1 MPKPL
6 LFDDTHDKDTAAL
19 ATYTAPSYGVPWT
32 GTLHPDHTH
41 AERETLA
48 WARRW
53 DLLTSDAARQ
63 RITDICPGLFAAWF
77 CPRTDRRG
85 VTLKAKWAIWLWLW
99 DDLFDDG
106 PLGRDPAA
114 CHIATLQLDEHA
126 LTDPPT
132 PPDDP
137 QLTLPLARALAD
149 LWGDFYDYSPAAC
162 RSRFPD
168 NTREYL
174 GAVAQETAN
183 RSAETLPTLDE
194 YLHLRVINAAT
205 RPSIDVLE
213 GLQQADI
220 PDELHRG
227 LYGELRDM
235 HAELWT
241 WSNDTYTVRK
251 DLHYHNP
258 HNLVLVLRHAQNLSL
273 QEAADQAARMV
284 EQRVRDCVRVADRL
298 RRLTD
303 TPGDPHAQH
312 KEQILRGIRVL
323 EDASAGYLRWQ
334 ETTARYQRTSGFI
347 TPPPST

>member
-1 MPKPL
+1 MSKPQ
-6 LFDDTHDKDTAAL
+6 LFENTRDQDAAAL
-19 ATYTAPSYGVPWT
+19 ATYAVPTYLLPWPV
-32 GTLHPDHTH
+32 TLHPDHAH
-41 AERETLA
+41 AEGRTLA

-63 RITDICPGLFAAWF
+63 RITDIRPALFAAWF
-77 CPRTDRRG
+77 CPRTDRQG
-85 VTLKAKWAIWLWLW
+85 VALKAKWAIWLWLW

-106 PLGRDPAA
+106 PLGRDPTAFHSAA
-114 CHIATLQLDEHA
+114 LQLEHA
-126 LTDPPT
+126 LTDPP
-132 PPDDP
+132 PPPNDP

-149 LWGDFYDYSPAAC
+149 LWGDLSDYFPPTC

-174 GAVAQETAN
+174 GAMAEETAN

-194 YLHLRVINAAT
+194 YLRLRVMNAAT
-205 RPSIDVLE
+205 RPSIDVIE

-241 WSNDTYTVRK
+241 WSNDAYTVRK
-251 DLHYHNP
+251 DLHYRNP
-258 HNLVLVLRHAQNLSL
+258 HNLVLVLRHVRNLSL

-303 TPGDPHAQH
+303 TPGTPHAQH

-323 EDASAGYLRWQ
+323 EDASAGYFRWQ
-334 ETTARYQRTSGFI
+334 ETTVRYKRTSGFI
-347 TPPPST
+347 TPPPRT